1 MGLYSLRV
9 YLHVMDGA
17 IIAFRLPH
25 KTEALERNRFCQ
37 RFYGQDTSSGRGRYH
52 HHKRGLLDEMPYR
65 KLIRSVIV
73 LRLEDVERVS
83 RFLEGYNAEIHV
95 RRIRLTTE
103 DRRVLRVSQK

>member
-1 MGLYSLRV
+1 
-9 YLHVMDGA
+9 MDGA

-25 KTEALERNRFCQ
+25 KTEALERNKFCQ

-52 HHKRGLLDEMPYR
+52 HHKRGLLDEIPYR

-73 LRLEDVERVS
+73 IRLEDVKRVTV
-83 RFLEGYNAEIHV
+83 FLGGYNAEVHV

-103 DRRVLRVSQK
+103 DRRILELSRK